1 MGNEK
6 IHVAIFGG
14 PSEVPQLESV
24 LMRYDCMLHRV
35 TSEEELFDAVESY
48 PVDLVLLILSK
59 GHPERL
65 ALLRAKHA
73 SYKLPPVVVLTD
85 CFDVDLYVEA
95 LRLGAFDG
103 LGVPLDSKELL
114 RVIRAAVA
122 EGRSQRKEL
131 PATA

>member
-1 MGNEK
+1 MANEK
-6 IHVAIFGG
+6 THVAIFGDRA
-14 PSEVPQLESV
+14 EVPQLESV
-24 LMRYDCMLHRV
+24 LKRYGCDLHRIANR
-35 TSEEELFDAVESY
+35 EEFFDVLEDS

-65 ALLRAKHA
+65 ALLKSKDA
-73 SYKLPPVVVLTD
+73 SSDLPPVVVLTD

-114 RVIRAAVA
+114 RVVHAAVA
-122 EGRSQRKEL
+122 EGRSRRKVL
-131 PATA
+131 GVTA

>member
-24 LMRYDCMLHRV
+24 LMRYDCMLRRV
-35 TSEEELFDAVESY
+35 TSGEELFDAVESA
-48 PVDLVLLILSK
+48 PVDLVLLVLSK

-65 ALLRAKHA
+65 ALLRAKDA
-73 SYKLPPVVVLTD
+73 SCKLPPVVVLTD

-103 LGVPLDSKELL
+103 LGVPFDSKELL
-114 RVIRAAVA
+114 RVVRAAVA